1 MNMHL
6 NWMKNIVDCDEH
18 EMLVAL
24 NVYEHEM
31 LVAFNVYCLDD
42 DWSYEFV

>member
-1 MNMHL
+1 MYNHMNMHL

-24 NVYEHEM
+24 NVY
-31 LVAFNVYCLDD
+31 CLDD
-42 DWSYEFV
+42 D